1 MSEATAKSTTKPLC
15 SECQNDLAETATL
28 PALPRVSD
36 VSGKAA
42 NDTAF
47 TSGGNI
53 ANESLERLISLAE
66 SMNER
71 LERLEQAVVSA
82 QARSPQGT
90 KKKSRSK
97 KQQS

>member
-15 SECQNDLAETATL
+15 SECQIELAETATL
-28 PALPRVSD
+28 PVLPDASD

-42 NDTAF
+42 NDRAF
-47 TSGGNI
+47 TLSGNVT
-53 ANESLERLISLAE
+53 NETLERLIDLTE

-71 LERLEQAVVSA
+71 LERIEEAVVSA
-82 QARSPQGT
+82 QSRSPQGT

-97 KQQS
+97 K

>member
-1 MSEATAKSTTKPLC
+1 MSEATARSTTKALC
-15 SECQNDLAETATL
+15 SECQIELAETATL
-28 PALPRVSD
+28 PALPNVSE

-47 TSGGNI
+47 SVSGNVSDK
-53 ANESLERLISLAE
+53 SLERLISLVD

-71 LERLEQAVVSA
+71 LERIEEAVVSA
-82 QARSPQGT
+82 QSLSPQGT

-97 KQQS
+97 K